1 MKFRIKVFTYDDV
14 FEYIVEAENK
24 SKARYKAFKDAKA
37 SGDFAPVL
45 TFGQF
50 LNLFRPDVEPIY
62 EIDLLC
68 SHCGTRVLH
77 ENAADFIEEGWRN
90 YGSAA
95 YCPKCVGIC
104 KNMLTDKYSMALFL
118 LDKLSKRRF

>member
-1 MKFRIKVFTYDDV
+1 M

-37 SGDFAPVL
+37 SGDFAACM
-45 TFGQF
+45 TFGKF
-50 LNLFRPDVEPIY
+50 LNLYRPDVEPIY
-62 EIDLLC
+62 ETDLLC
-68 SHCGTRVLH
+68 SSCGTRVLH

-95 YCPKCVGIC
+95 YCPKCVGIR

-118 LDKLSKRRF
+118 LEELSKRRF